1 MATLNAEPFPLSSL
15 DNHSAA
21 YLFYSNLSRSSSA
34 LSFKVNDP
42 PKKRANLNPQ
52 KMGFR
57 KCKPKKAMSAYIIFL
72 KETLRNR
79 PPGTPAVISQELAD
93 RWKTLPA
100 LDKLKYAALAEK
112 DRDRYRDE
120 MKHFESIQPSGQVM
134 SPTKSLD
141 FSESRPQIK
150 TEPAPIQHRDDPF
163 IRRSFDIT
171 AVFEPL
177 KSLQRS
183 VSSSSALHNNLSIFG
198 INRANPMSPP
208 IVPQSAMIL
217 KVKVQDNALA
227 REIRLFDSTLSALY
241 NEITRKLNIQ
251 RVKAIIKL
259 PDILIGDDEDV
270 RRLQPFTELK
280 VLID

>member
-1 MATLNAEPFPLSSL
+1 MATLNAEPFRLSSF
-15 DNHSAA
+15 DKHSSSH
-21 YLFYSNLSRSSSA
+21 LFYSNLAKASSA
-34 LSFKVNDP
+34 LAFKVNDAP
-42 PKKRANLNPQ
+42 RKGANLNPQ
-52 KMGFR
+52 KMGLR

-72 KETLRNR
+72 KETLKNR
-79 PPGTPAVISQELAD
+79 PPGTPAVITQELAD

-100 LDKLKYAALAEK
+100 LDKLRYAALAEK

-120 MKHFESIQPSGQVM
+120 MKQFESIQPSGHVM
-134 SPTKSLD
+134 SPTKSID
-141 FSESRPQIK
+141 FSQNRAQIK
-150 TEPAPIQHRDDPF
+150 TEPAPIQHRDADPF
-163 IRRSFDIT
+163 VRHVFDVT
-171 AVFEPL
+171 
-177 KSLQRS
+177 S
-183 VSSSSALHNNLSIFG
+183 VSAPVNGYQRWTSSLHNNFSIFG
-198 INRANPMSPP
+198 INRVESMSSPH
-208 IVPQSAMIL
+208 VQSSTIL

-280 VLID
+280 VLIE